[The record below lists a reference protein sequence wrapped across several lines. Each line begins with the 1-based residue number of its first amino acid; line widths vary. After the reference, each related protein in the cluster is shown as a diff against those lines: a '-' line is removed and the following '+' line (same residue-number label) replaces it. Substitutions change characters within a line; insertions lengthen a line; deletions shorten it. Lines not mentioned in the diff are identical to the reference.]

1 SLAPPALSP
10 SGQLVA
16 YQMMPEH
23 DWEIYVIGRDGKNET
38 RVTREIQHDLLPQ
51 FLGPDRL
58 LGAIGEA
65 RHRRSYFYELTTPGA
80 SSRKRL
86 FHNNTV
92 RTIAPEYAWIPS
104 PDGTRILIVSERDG
118 DTV

>member
-1 SLAPPALSP
+1 MSADGSR
-10 SGQLVA
+10 VA
-16 YQMMPEH
+16 FQIMPKD
-23 DWEIYVIGRDGKNET
+23 DWEIFLIGRDGKNET

-65 RHRRSYFYELTTPGA
+65 RPRRSFLYDRAPRGG

-104 PDGTRILIVSERDG
+104 PDGTRILIVSE
-118 DTV
+118 